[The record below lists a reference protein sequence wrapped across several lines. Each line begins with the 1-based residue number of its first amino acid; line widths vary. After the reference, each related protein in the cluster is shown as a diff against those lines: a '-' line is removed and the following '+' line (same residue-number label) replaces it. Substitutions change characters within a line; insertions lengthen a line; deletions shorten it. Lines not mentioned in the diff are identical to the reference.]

1 MCSILILQ
9 VSDLCVDSDTPRA
22 SQRHAEEVMLI
33 AKVLFSRLR
42 GNNIFRPKVLAE
54 VSYDK
59 KCFAVGSSI
68 AVSYFLRPLFLYR
81 RISHFNPV
89 LQKAIISFQPLDT
102 THIAKQ
108 EWSSQAFH
116 GNGFET
122 RKAPCQNCKKM
133 FSNLAGFIARSEE
146 ESRPAEGG
154 NVESSRTFLSACA
167 EYCPVNQLLGDLLK
181 HDEETFSEDDKALI
195 ITAMEGHKDRCTV
208 LFTDYHNIANDC
220 SEAHQS
226 QDDEW
231 ITNVYCQVRHK
242 VRVFGLKPECNDQ
255 FVKNISS

>member
-9 VSDLCVDSDTPRA
+9 VSDISDNSDTPRG
-22 SQRHAEEVMLI
+22 SQSHAKIVLEI
-33 AKVLFSRLR
+33 ATDLFRILKR
-42 GNNIFRPKVLAE
+42 KNIFRPKVLAK

-108 EWSSQAFH
+108 EWSSQAFG

-122 RKAPCQNCKKM
+122 RKAPCQNCKMM

-154 NVESSRTFLSACA
+154 NVESGSTFLSACA

-181 HDEETFSEDDKALI
+181 HDEETFSEADKAFI
-195 ITAMEGHKDRCTV
+195 TTAMEGHKDRCTV
-208 LFTDYHNIANDC
+208 LFTDYLKIANDC

-226 QDDEW
+226 QDDER

-242 VRVFGLKPECNDQ
+242 VHVFGLKPECNNQ
-255 FVKNISS
+255 FVLNISS